1 MLRKLGAIINNQFI
15 NPLCATK
22 NSENKFYHFL
32 DNIHI
37 GLETVE
43 FV

>member
-1 MLRKLGAIINNQFI
+1 MVVITNQS
-15 NPLCATK
+15 K